1 MVDASDDCS
10 RRHSNPKSNMM
21 KSIALSVLFF
31 LSLFTHFDFQS
42 TSQQDIFET
51 NAMNAGE
58 STGYHSS
65 SPILLSDS
73 TNVSFIQG
81 EQPYRWFSI
90 EGHQGPTYINIT
102 ANTSTSDYYSQG
114 MAKGYTAYDQCISSW
129 FTVGY
134 GVSSMCSNPSGDP
147 TILFSISFLNS
158 ADGSSRLSENL
169 TLEISIGEYVAPAP
183 PIVTAYPYPDG
194 DTNADS
200 DSGSSPLVELT
211 DSGSYGSVQG
221 YFESQY
227 DEDRITFKSQF
238 SGTHRLNLT
247 FNTPVDA
254 NPLLSG
260 DLSQCVESDN
270 TGLQKVL
277 HYTDGDRFTS
287 VGDKVFFRASDGISG
302 SELWISDGTNPGT
315 TMVKDI
321 YDGYSSG
328 NPQGLTAVGNILYFV
343 ANDGSNGFELWKSDG
358 TASGTMMVMDIRSG
372 SLSSYPQEL
381 TAIGNT
387 LYFSVDDGTNG
398 YELWRSDGTTSGT
411 MMVKD
416 IYNGYSSSSP
426 QGLTAVG
433 DTLYFRADDGI
444 NGNELWKSDGTASG
458 TVMVKDINSGG
469 GSGSPIELT
478 AIGSTLYFRAND
490 GTNGYELWKSDGTN
504 SGTVLVNDIYNGYSS
519 SYPYQLTAFGNTLY
533 FSANDGTNG
542 YELWKSDGT
551 NSGTVMVKDIYNDYS
566 SSNPAYLTAVGDTL
580 YFQADDGANGN
591 ELWKSDGT
599 EAGTVMVRDLRRGSG
614 SSNPLELTPI
624 SEVLYFKADGAWYS
638 YSKTMATTYEG
649 YFDCLIIADPGEG
662 FRVGFD
668 SSEPD
673 SSAYPIQWSVSTKV
687 EQVYP
692 FEDPQ
697 RGDSEAFSALPPLL
711 QHNDT
716 IAGVYNF
723 YYDQDDY
730 SIAIDHGTMQHLVV
744 TTDTP
749 TEIRFYHHSCGRE
762 GEGTFSSMGFS
773 QNVQL
778 DTSVSSHSFWCDT
791 RYIADEVKFSLKYI
805 GPDGNTAFVP
815 SPNSYTVDAFT
826 TPLNSTF
833 EPTIDSPARGV
844 VPTLSYPE
852 IYEGSFRHWSD
863 QTDGYR
869 IITAPGENVLVN
881 LSSNCATLMTSK
893 SQYYESQ
900 SVSPYS
906 MLWQGTVPNGS
917 NVYTFEV
924 NRVGVNSIHD
934 VELKDTCG
942 YTIETSINT
951 VQQFVHYT
959 EYFFSNTENRLS
971 PSSPIVI
978 DNFSSYLPE
987 NTTTETYKVS
997 IPFDVLPSVDGYI
1010 EATQSSGEVPI
1021 VKLSGTHTRTNSGT
1035 KHMVGQHI
1043 EVTGQ
1048 RVQWNHITVSNLDG
1062 SELSLS
1068 FTEQP
1073 LSMLTMEGNELF
1085 SRASGALGVSRDE
1098 GWDPSDTWYLNTSG
1112 TTATHASVRLSLLT
1126 NGLSATLSDEENGA
1140 ISQFVCL
1147 NGASNSVS
1155 VYHQNGSGEYELEV
1169 IYGYGNCP
1177 NLNYDAPAEVPTKS
1191 SFEVSSYASGV
1202 GSYTWQIYDLE
1213 LNQIYQG
1220 SDSSEVQVI
1229 SLPESILDGS
1239 YRLLM
1244 TDESGLTYLDRPL
1257 AVTSTPIHSVQP
1269 TNAHLAAMETPKIE
1283 IQSIMPHSGKPIPW
1297 TFSNVT
1303 IRSISDS
1310 GQVRI
1315 QSLDEEFTGL
1325 GSKVLE
1331 IDELSNTMAGSRI
1344 FLQGDLISGL
1354 EKSTHIVY
1362 WARTFYSPQI
1372 ECEGQITPD
1381 YFNPENDVLCL
1392 VLLDRTTHGSPSQSL
1407 GPAEYQVE
1415 GLIEVYDN
1423 DMNRLS
1429 QTKFTNDLL
1438 RPTPVRINAVD
1449 LGPGDYHVKLN
1460 SSITKGIYLKEGVG
1474 QFSVGDYIN
1483 SGQTDEVAGEFDF
1496 NLISVRDTAAAGD
1509 DILLAWSTS
1518 GGVSQ
1523 YFFVEVFA
1531 ENELVDSYYIL
1542 NDESVEGQFNVKLPT
1557 DWNPYKGHSIQIT
1570 AFDNLMASVSDA
1582 VYLEG
1587 KSQQVY
1593 LEVNVNPDRPVVGS
1607 MVEVNL
1613 IISTDDDWLA
1623 WSWALL
1629 SSFSSSSNV
1638 LASGSGFAE
1647 SNKDSFEFELPLSQ
1661 YTSTP
1666 YLHLTAESE
1675 DGTLYSEI
1683 IPIEPVPLRSVNI
1696 DVDTNMVIGKDYN
1709 VEWEVGGKYLNS
1721 VDDVERI
1728 EFVIFTMDY
1737 ERYHE
1742 EVFFVAS
1749 DSGEFSVL
1757 APNSLNPGSHRIVVS
1772 FTFTDGETYEHS
1784 QIITVQSTP
1793 DGITLLGVTIP
1804 PLAMGFD
1811 TLIVSALIIHAVF
1824 LHRRGSKTKS
1834 EDDFEDD
1841 QWEHGHDEFD
1851 DSEAESNVETD
1862 HEEEALGHEPQEESE
1877 HMAGVED
1884 DQYPMYQEYPI
1895 GSGNHW
1901 VRYAEDLEWELT
1913 EL

>member
-1 MVDASDDCS
+1 
-10 RRHSNPKSNMM
+10 
-21 KSIALSVLFF
+21 
-31 LSLFTHFDFQS
+31 
-42 TSQQDIFET
+42 
-51 NAMNAGE
+51 
-58 STGYHSS
+58 
-65 SPILLSDS
+65 
-73 TNVSFIQG
+73 
-81 EQPYRWFSI
+81 
-90 EGHQGPTYINIT
+90 
-102 ANTSTSDYYSQG
+102 
-114 MAKGYTAYDQCISSW
+114 
-129 FTVGY
+129 
-134 GVSSMCSNPSGDP
+134 
-147 TILFSISFLNS
+147 
-158 ADGSSRLSENL
+158 
-169 TLEISIGEYVAPAP
+169 
-183 PIVTAYPYPDG
+183 
-194 DTNADS
+194 
-200 DSGSSPLVELT
+200 
-211 DSGSYGSVQG
+211 
-221 YFESQY
+221 
-227 DEDRITFKSQF
+227 
-238 SGTHRLNLT
+238 
-247 FNTPVDA
+247 
-254 NPLLSG
+254 
-260 DLSQCVESDN
+260 
-270 TGLQKVL
+270 
-277 HYTDGDRFTS
+277 
-287 VGDKVFFRASDGISG
+287 
-302 SELWISDGTNPGT
+302 
-315 TMVKDI
+315 
-321 YDGYSSG
+321 
-328 NPQGLTAVGNILYFV
+328 
-343 ANDGSNGFELWKSDG
+343 
-358 TASGTMMVMDIRSG
+358 
-372 SLSSYPQEL
+372 
-381 TAIGNT
+381 
-387 LYFSVDDGTNG
+387 
-398 YELWRSDGTTSGT
+398 
-411 MMVKD
+411 
-416 IYNGYSSSSP
+416 
-426 QGLTAVG
+426 
-433 DTLYFRADDGI
+433 
-444 NGNELWKSDGTASG
+444 
-458 TVMVKDINSGG
+458 
-469 GSGSPIELT
+469 
-478 AIGSTLYFRAND
+478 
-490 GTNGYELWKSDGTN
+490 
-504 SGTVLVNDIYNGYSS
+504 
-519 SYPYQLTAFGNTLY
+519 
-533 FSANDGTNG
+533 
-542 YELWKSDGT
+542 
-551 NSGTVMVKDIYNDYS
+551 
-566 SSNPAYLTAVGDTL
+566 
-580 YFQADDGANGN
+580 
-591 ELWKSDGT
+591 
-599 EAGTVMVRDLRRGSG
+599 
-614 SSNPLELTPI
+614 
-624 SEVLYFKADGAWYS
+624 
-638 YSKTMATTYEG
+638 
-649 YFDCLIIADPGEG
+649 
-662 FRVGFD
+662 
-668 SSEPD
+668 
-673 SSAYPIQWSVSTKV
+673 
-687 EQVYP
+687 
-692 FEDPQ
+692 
-697 RGDSEAFSALPPLL
+697 
-711 QHNDT
+711 
-716 IAGVYNF
+716 
-723 YYDQDDY
+723 
-730 SIAIDHGTMQHLVV
+730 MQHLVV

-906 MLWQGTVPNGS
+906 MLWQGTLPNGS

-924 NRVGVNSIHD
+924 NRVGVNNIHD
-934 VELKDTCG
+934 VEIKDTCG

-1607 MVEVNL
+1607 MVEVDL

-1629 SSFSSSSNV
+1629 SSYSSSSNV

>member
-1 MVDASDDCS
+1 
-10 RRHSNPKSNMM
+10 
-21 KSIALSVLFF
+21 
-31 LSLFTHFDFQS
+31 
-42 TSQQDIFET
+42 
-51 NAMNAGE
+51 
-58 STGYHSS
+58 
-65 SPILLSDS
+65 
-73 TNVSFIQG
+73 
-81 EQPYRWFSI
+81 
-90 EGHQGPTYINIT
+90 
-102 ANTSTSDYYSQG
+102 
-114 MAKGYTAYDQCISSW
+114 
-129 FTVGY
+129 
-134 GVSSMCSNPSGDP
+134 
-147 TILFSISFLNS
+147 
-158 ADGSSRLSENL
+158 
-169 TLEISIGEYVAPAP
+169 
-183 PIVTAYPYPDG
+183 
-194 DTNADS
+194 
-200 DSGSSPLVELT
+200 
-211 DSGSYGSVQG
+211 
-221 YFESQY
+221 
-227 DEDRITFKSQF
+227 
-238 SGTHRLNLT
+238 
-247 FNTPVDA
+247 
-254 NPLLSG
+254 
-260 DLSQCVESDN
+260 
-270 TGLQKVL
+270 
-277 HYTDGDRFTS
+277 
-287 VGDKVFFRASDGISG
+287 
-302 SELWISDGTNPGT
+302 
-315 TMVKDI
+315 
-321 YDGYSSG
+321 
-328 NPQGLTAVGNILYFV
+328 
-343 ANDGSNGFELWKSDG
+343 
-358 TASGTMMVMDIRSG
+358 
-372 SLSSYPQEL
+372 
-381 TAIGNT
+381 
-387 LYFSVDDGTNG
+387 
-398 YELWRSDGTTSGT
+398 

-416 IYNGYSSSSP
+416 IYNGYYSSSP

-433 DTLYFRADDGI
+433 DTLYFRA
-444 NGNELWKSDGTASG
+444 
-458 TVMVKDINSGG
+458 
-469 GSGSPIELT
+469 
-478 AIGSTLYFRAND
+478 ND
-490 GTNGYELWKSDGTN
+490 GTNGNELWKSDGTN

-519 SYPYQLTAFGNTLY
+519 SNPQLLTAVGDALY
-533 FSANDGTNG
+533 FRADDGTNG
-542 YELWKSDGT
+542 NELWKSDGT
-551 NSGTVMVKDIYNDYS
+551 NSGTVMVKDIYNGYS
-566 SSNPAYLTAVGDTL
+566 SSSPAYLTAVGNTL
-580 YFQADDGANGN
+580 YFSASDGMNGN

-668 SSEPD
+668 SSELVP
-673 SSAYPIQWSVSTKV
+673 SAYPMQWSVSTKV

-723 YYDQDDY
+723 YSDQDDY

-749 TEIRFYHHSCGRE
+749 TEIQFYHHSCGRE
-762 GEGTFSSMGFS
+762 GEGTFSSMGYP

-778 DTSVSSHSFWCDT
+778 DTSVSSHTFWCDT

-805 GPDGNTAFVP
+805 GPGGNTAFVP

-844 VPTLSYPE
+844 VPTLTYPE

-869 IITAPGENVLVN
+869 IITAPGESVLVN

-951 VQQFVHYT
+951 VQQSVHYT

-1048 RVQWNHITVSNLDG
+1048 RVQWNQITVSNLDG

-1085 SRASGALGVSRDE
+1085 SRANGALGVSRDE
-1098 GWDPSDTWYLNTSG
+1098 GWDTSDTWYLNTSG
-1112 TTATHASVRLSLLT
+1112 TTATHASVRLSTLT
-1126 NGLSATLSDEENGA
+1126 NGLGATLTNEENGA

-1202 GSYTWQIYDLE
+1202 GSYTWQIFDLE

-1229 SLPESILDGS
+1229 SLPESMLDGS

-1244 TDESGLTYLDRPL
+1244 TDESGLTHLDRPL

-1269 TNAHLAAMETPKIE
+1269 TNVHLAAMETPKLE
-1283 IQSIMPHSGKPIPW
+1283 IQSIMPHSGEPIPW

-1303 IRSISDS
+1303 VRSISDS
-1310 GQVRI
+1310 GQVTI

-1331 IDELSNTMAGSRI
+1331 IDELSDTMAGSWI
-1344 FLQGDLISGL
+1344 LLQGDLISGL
-1354 EKSTHIVY
+1354 EKSTHTVY
-1362 WARTFYSPQI
+1362 WERTYYSPQI

-1381 YFNPENDVLCL
+1381 YLNPENDVLCL
-1392 VLLDRTTHGSPSQSL
+1392 VLLDKRTHGSPSQSL

-1415 GLIEVYDN
+1415 GLIEVYDI

-1449 LGPGDYHVKLN
+1449 LGPGDYHAKLN
-1460 SSITKGIYLKEGVG
+1460 FSNTKGIYLKEGIG

-1483 SGQTDEVAGEFDF
+1483 SGQTDEVADQFDF

-1523 YFFVEVFA
+1523 YFFVEVFS

-1557 DWNPYKGHSIQIT
+1557 DWNPHKDHSIQIT

-1607 MVEVNL
+1607 MVEVDL
-1613 IISTDDDWLA
+1613 MISTDDTWLA
-1623 WSWALL
+1623 WSWGLL
-1629 SSFSSSSNV
+1629 SSSSSSSNV

-1647 SNKDSFEFELPLSQ
+1647 SNKGSFEFELPLSQ

-1709 VEWEVGGKYLNS
+1709 VEWEVAGKYLNS

-1757 APNSLNPGSHRIVVS
+1757 APNSLNPGSHRIAVS

-1811 TLIVSALIIHAVF
+1811 TLIVLALIIHAVF

-1834 EDDFEDD
+1834 EDDFEDN

-1862 HEEEALGHEPQEESE
+1862 HEEVALEHEPQNESDYTAVVGTEES
-1877 HMAGVED
+1877 
-1884 DQYPMYQEYPI
+1884 QYPMYQEYPS

-1901 VRYAEDLEWELT
+1901 VRYGEDLEWELI
-1913 EL
+1913 EV